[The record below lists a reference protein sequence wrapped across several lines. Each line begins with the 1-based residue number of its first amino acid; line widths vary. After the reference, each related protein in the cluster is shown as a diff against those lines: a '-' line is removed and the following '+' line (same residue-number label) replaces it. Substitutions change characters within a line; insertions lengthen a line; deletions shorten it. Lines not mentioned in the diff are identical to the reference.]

1 MNQNPDAESRF
12 NSIHSVIG
20 SWSYYT
26 LLSNLTK
33 VMKELLR
40 VFMRIGED
48 ERSRVRNRRA
58 MAVAR
63 WTSSMII
70 FRYSN
75 NCDVAE
81 ELIGELFNPK
91 NDEIVFGKMHS
102 YAPELYI
109 FPISDIYSRSMVR
122 QTMKRVYIEY
132 LFRFC

>member
-1 MNQNPDAESRF
+1 MNLNPDAESRF

-40 VFMRIGED
+40 VFMKIGED
-48 ERSRVRNRRA
+48 ERSRVKNRRA

-75 NCDVAE
+75 NCDAAE
-81 ELIGELFNPK
+81 
-91 NDEIVFGKMHS
+91 
-102 YAPELYI
+102 
-109 FPISDIYSRSMVR
+109 
-122 QTMKRVYIEY
+122 
-132 LFRFC
+132 